1 MSESLIPKSE
11 IMRLLAENSGNA
23 FAHTTYKEESLR
35 FHLLMQGDMR
45 AVEESDRMCDPD
57 MQGTLSLDP
66 IRNARYLFIVNTGLA
81 TRYCIEAG
89 VPQERV
95 YAASD
100 LYIQKADVTDSIAD
114 IRALNREFWKHA
126 VELVRDSQNA
136 RCYSKPIMVCLDYID
151 SHFTTKITL
160 RDLAVETDLHPAYL
174 AVLFRK
180 EVGEPF
186 GSYLGRRRTDTARAL
201 LTRTEYSYAKIAY
214 SLGYCS
220 QSHFIKSF
228 RGACGLTPHQ
238 YRMRFYNANISVHTQ
253 W

>member
-1 MSESLIPKSE
+1 MSESLIPRSE

-35 FHLLMQGDMR
+35 FHLLMQVDMR

-57 MQGTLSLDP
+57 MQGTLSMDP
-66 IRNARYLFIVNTGLA
+66 LRNARYLFIVNTGLA

-100 LYIQKADVTDSIAD
+100 LYIQKADVTNSIPE
-114 IRALNREFWKHA
+114 IRSLNREFWKHA
-126 VELVRDSQNA
+126 VELVRESQSA
-136 RCYSKPIMVCLDYID
+136 THYSKPIMICLDYID
-151 SHFTTKITL
+151 AHFTSRITL
-160 RDLAVETDLHPAYL
+160 QDLASETNLHLAYL
-174 AVLFRK
+174 AVLFKK

-201 LTRTEYSYAKIAY
+201 LTRTEYSYSKIAY

-220 QSHFIKSF
+220 QSHFIKTF
-228 RGACGLTPHQ
+228 RSATGFTPHQ
-238 YRMRFYNANISVHTQ
+238 YRMRYYNSNLSGLT
-253 W
+253 